1 MPERICQ
8 KCHKAYS
15 TRQSLSVHMKKC
27 NGKKRGVGR
36 PKKEP
41 ALKDTNDEYDVS
53 DGDEGDVLMPLPKK
67 TKMTSWNST
76 FEKAKKLLEDKVP
89 ENEITMAIKYDNCFQ
104 DGIILKR
111 QLEAK
116 LKSVQDPHR
125 LTKQKINRDFRTL
138 DENKKEQLKSI
149 VEC

>member
-1 MPERICQ
+1 M
-8 KCHKAYS
+8 
-15 TRQSLSVHMKKC
+15 
-27 NGKKRGVGR
+27 
-36 PKKEP
+36 
-41 ALKDTNDEYDVS
+41 
-53 DGDEGDVLMPLPKK
+53 
-67 TKMTSWNST
+67 
-76 FEKAKKLLEDKVP
+76 P

-138 DENKKEQLKSI
+138 DEDKKEQLKSI
-149 VEC
+149 LNVESGVSVEKLEEWKIELENELYYVEYGLVIRKLHSTMRALEMMMELLPDEEEELENVDLKPTESQEYTNLT